1 MFGGRITLSHQGKD
15 EAEKPFWISFADLMT
30 SLMVLF
36 LVVMSVAL
44 LAVTQKG
51 SEKEGRERGR
61 ENDISQMFTRLHKCA
76 DDFPGVTIHKERHAI
91 DFGDQARFES
101 ASHKLSSDQASLLR
115 RFVPCVLEMSKMIPE
130 KGWLKRVVV
139 EGFADSRGTY
149 LFNLDLSLKRSQRV
163 LCILLAPQFPQDESL
178 TSEQKIQI
186 RELFLVGG
194 YSFNSTKESL
204 EESRR
209 IELRLEFFEIDEQ
222 RQHLR
227 PRSTSDLGTCALG
240 GLM

>member
-1 MFGGRITLSHQGKD
+1 MLGSRFARQAQGKD

-44 LAVTQKG
+44 LAVTQKQ
-51 SEKEGRERGR
+51 SELDIAKGLRG
-61 ENDISQMFTRLHKCA
+61 NDISALLA
-76 DDFPGVTIHKERHAI
+76 DLDRCSVSFPGVKIHRERNAI

-101 ASHKLSSDQASLLR
+101 GSHRLSVDQAQLLR
-115 RFVPCVLEMSKMIPE
+115 LFVPCVLDMASRVPD

-139 EGFADSRGTY
+139 EGFADSRGSY

-163 LCILLAPQFPQDESL
+163 LCVLLEPQSAQTGGL
-178 TSEQKIQI
+178 TTEQKSSV

-194 YSFNSTKESL
+194 YSFNSAKNSL

-209 IELRLEFFEIDEQ
+209 IELRLEFYEVGEA
-222 RQHLR
+222 RR
-227 PRSTSDLGTCALG
+227 PKVTGSTPDLGLCALG
-240 GLM
+240 GGI

>member
-1 MFGGRITLSHQGKD
+1 MHSRGLVSKRRGRD

-44 LAVTQKG
+44 LAITQKD
-51 SEKEGRERGR
+51 SDREAAEGGR
-61 ENDISQMFTRLHKCA
+61 SNDISKMLTSLDRCA
-76 DDFPGVTIHKERHAI
+76 ASFPGVKIHRERNAI

-101 ASHKLSSDQASLLR
+101 ASHRLSADQANLLR
-115 RFVPCVLEMSKMIPE
+115 RFVPCVLKMAKLIPD
-130 KGWLKRVVV
+130 KGWLKRVVA

-163 LCILLAPQFPQDESL
+163 LCVLLEPQSA
-178 TSEQKIQI
+178 TSGGLSIEDKASIQ
-186 RELFLVGG
+186 ELFLVGG
-194 YSFNSTKESL
+194 YSFNSAKDSL

-209 IELRLEFFEIDEQ
+209 IELRLEFYEVGEK
-222 RQHLR
+222 
-227 PRSTSDLGTCALG
+227 PRSKSTGSQSEMGSCALG
-240 GLM
+240 AGL

>member
-1 MFGGRITLSHQGKD
+1 MFGSAFSLSRRRKD

-36 LVVMSVAL
+36 LVVMVVAL
-44 LAVTQKG
+44 LKVTDKPV
-51 SEKEGRERGR
+51 EAERMNKERGS
-61 ENDISQMFTRLHKCA
+61 DIAIMLDGLEHCSAT
-76 DDFPGVTIHKERHAI
+76 FPGVQIRRERNAI
-91 DFGDQARFES
+91 DFGDRARFES
-101 ASHKLSSDQASLLR
+101 GSHRLSVDQAQLLR
-115 RFVPCVLEMSKMIPE
+115 RFVPCVLDMAKKIPD

-163 LCILLAPQFPQDESL
+163 LCVLLEPQSAETVQL
-178 TSEQKIQI
+178 TAEQKARV

-194 YSFNSTKESL
+194 YSFNSARESL

-209 IELRLEFFEIDEQ
+209 IELRLEFYEVGEEQ
-222 RQHLR
+222 RPQI
-227 PRSTSDLGTCALG
+227 PTSMSDLGLCALG
-240 GLM
+240 GGA